1 MSSRIHNLSLKK
13 IFIFWIPLAATWL
26 MMAFE
31 GPFIASV
38 IARLAEPKNNLAAYW
53 VTYAIAL
60 IVEGPV
66 IMMLSAS
73 TALVKSYASF
83 IKLRNFTFV
92 LNGIL
97 TVIMLV
103 ILIPPVFDLI
113 SLSTLNLSGEVADLT
128 YYALIILLPWPG
140 AIGYRRFYQGILIRN
155 NSTRK
160 VAYGTVIR
168 LFSMTVTALLL
179 FHFKVYG
186 AWVGAA
192 ALSVAVTMEAIASR
206 IMVHSTLKKIKSS
219 IPDHNQEDLS
229 YREISKFYYPLAL
242 TSMIGLAVHPLVTF
256 FLGQS
261 RFALESLAVMPV
273 IHSLIF
279 IFRSM
284 GLSYLEVAITFLGDK
299 FENYGQVRKFAVIL
313 AIFVFICI
321 CLIAF
326 TPFSDFWFKIVSGL
340 SNELADFSLMPTRL
354 LVIMPVLTVVLAMQ
368 RAILVN
374 GKRTGPIT
382 IATISE
388 VISIIIVLFISVK
401 FFDTIGAIAAA
412 YALVLGR
419 LIANGFLTLK
429 VRKVVK
435 KYV

>member
-1 MSSRIHNLSLKK
+1 
-13 IFIFWIPLAATWL
+13 

>member
-1 MSSRIHNLSLKK
+1 
-13 IFIFWIPLAATWL
+13 

-113 SLSTLNLSGEVADLT
+113 SLSILNLSGEVADLT